1 MRPMTCRII
10 ARPRTHRA
18 LLLLALILAGTQA
31 LAADCATHALPAFD
45 ADAKAGPGWT
55 HVPLSRLKRDT
66 AYSTAQENGLV
77 ILKAAADGAASAY
90 VHFARLEPARLPI
103 IEWRWRTDALI
114 GAADN
119 RNPKLEDAPVRV
131 IVGFD
136 GDKTR
141 LPEQEQRRFN
151 RAKTLSGRDLP
162 YATLMYIWENKA
174 PVGTVIPSAHTAQ
187 LKMIVAESGPQGVG
201 AWRTYQ
207 RNLVQ
212 DYQRAF
218 GTAPGRILGLAVMT
232 DTDNTDSKA
241 EGFYGEIRFTCA
253 STAK

>member
-1 MRPMTCRII
+1 MTCRI
-10 ARPRTHRA
+10 AEHSRTHRA
-18 LLLLALILAGTQA
+18 PLLLALMLAGAPA
-31 LAADCATHALPAFD
+31 LAADCATRILTAFD
-45 ADAKAGPGWT
+45 ADAKAGPGWA
-55 HVPLSRLKRDT
+55 HVPLSKLKRDT
-66 AYSTAQENGLV
+66 VYSTAQENGSV
-77 ILKAAADGAASAY
+77 ILKATAEGAASAY
-90 VHFARLEPARLPI
+90 VHLAPIDPARLPV

-162 YATLMYIWENKA
+162 YATLMYIWENRA
-174 PVGTVIPSAHTAQ
+174 PVGTVIPSTHTAQ

-218 GTAPGRILGLAVMT
+218 GTAPGRILGVAVMT

-253 STAK
+253 SAAK